1 MRTKPRPPAGRAK
14 PVKGQTRDDGRYLL
28 RLYVTG
34 STASSMR
41 AIQNLKRICEEHLPN
56 EYDLEVIDIYQR
68 PELAKGE
75 HIIAAPTLVKMLPHP
90 LKRLIGDMSD
100 EDRVLIGLDL
110 RPKPRI
116 E

>member
-1 MRTKPRPPAGRAK
+1 M
-14 PVKGQTRDDGRYLL
+14 VKKDDEPKQRYQL

-34 STASSMR
+34 STASSIR
-41 AIQNLKRICEEHLPN
+41 AVQNLKRICEEHLTD

-90 LKRLIGDMSD
+90 LKRLIGDMSN
-100 EDRVLIGLDL
+100 EERVLIGLDL
-110 RPKPRI
+110 RPKER
-116 E
+116 